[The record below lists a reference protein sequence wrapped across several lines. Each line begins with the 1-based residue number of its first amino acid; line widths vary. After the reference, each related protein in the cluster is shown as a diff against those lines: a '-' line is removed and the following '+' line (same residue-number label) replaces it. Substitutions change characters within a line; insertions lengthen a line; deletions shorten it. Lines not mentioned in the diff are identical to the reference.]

1 MTGGECSRAGE
12 TITNDHGW
20 RQSRS
25 ETLTPTR
32 RGRAAFATFNTMNTP
47 ELPRIDRR
55 TAIKWML
62 TASASLAMAPHLPF
76 AQQVA
81 TAFDGAGYGTDPFLN
96 KSYKPGDFWPLT
108 LTPAQRQT
116 VAALCDVIIP
126 ADGKSPSASTV
137 GVHDFID
144 EWISAPYP
152 AQVADRALILEGLE
166 WIEAESRKRFGLA
179 FVNTIARQK
188 AMLCDDIC
196 HEPDAKEEFK
206 QAARFFAKFRDL
218 TAAGFY
224 TTPQGMKDVGYIGNV
239 PLATFDGPPPELIKQ
254 LGLDQA

>member
-1 MTGGECSRAGE
+1 
-12 TITNDHGW
+12 
-20 RQSRS
+20 
-25 ETLTPTR
+25 
-32 RGRAAFATFNTMNTP
+32 MNTP

-62 TASASLAMAPHLPF
+62 TASASLAMAPHF
-76 AQQVA
+76 SFGQQLA
-81 TAFDGAGYGTDPFLN
+81 TAFEGAGYGTDPFLN
-96 KSYKPGDFWPLT
+96 KSYKPGEFWSLT
-108 LTPAQRQT
+108 LTAAQRQT

-126 ADGKSPSASTV
+126 ADAKSPSASAV

-152 AQVADRALILEGLE
+152 AQVADRTLILDGLQ
-166 WIEAESRKRFGLA
+166 WLEAESQRRFGLA

-188 AMLCDDIC
+188 TMLCDDIRY
-196 HEPDAKEEFK
+196 EPDAKEEFK
-206 QAARFFAKFRDL
+206 GPAKFFARVRDL

-239 PLATFDGPPPELIKQ
+239 PLATFDGPPAELIKQ
-254 LGLDQA
+254 LGLEGI